1 MLRKVSKLFQKIERH
16 RNIVNVHLRMIDVE
30 VQKIKDLVAK
40 EEKSNPNDKVVLD
53 KYDSR
58 YPFLL

>member
-1 MLRKVSKLFQKIERH
+1 MLRNVSKLFQKIERH
-16 RNIVNVHLRMIDVE
+16 RNIVNAHLRMIDVE
-30 VQKIKDLVAK
+30 VEKIKDLVAE
-40 EEKSNPNDKVVLD
+40 EEKSKPKDKVVLD